1 MNRSTKI
8 FVLCYPHLG
17 TLDNWMPVVESVNNM
32 ESHVK
37 FTLVIPDVI
46 MIRGFQKN
54 NAVVRLSNNIFDTIL
69 IKSYGTKWIKHT
81 SLFESIKWY
90 QENRTMLRLF
100 DILKRFV
107 EKNTFPY
114 IFNYPFSFL
123 DKKIHKKEF
132 NMEFRHINN
141 SISNTDILFYDIHT
155 EGNCM
160 VMDIL
165 RSFNSG
171 YKYSLPHALG
181 ALNKKGISVKQ
192 SIVKNKNNLKVYVYA
207 EFQREFYHTR
217 YGINENMI
225 HPVGIPRHDKR
236 WIELIQKESPR
247 LPIDFKDNAVVVL
260 SRHVGSYISF
270 DQKVETLKNIKK
282 IFIDRLGMKVII
294 KLHPNENQERIY
306 SKKEDKIYENI
317 FGSTNYGLTWVY
329 SDLHIFALAQGKKLA
344 ISLYTGVVVDIIA
357 MGIPCVEYV
366 DLSVEFKN
374 SKTYEKKLTQF
385 VEHGIVEGV
394 SNYQELRSF
403 VDRWISNPSQIS
415 ISSMNAYNKYFPEY
429 DNSSNRIATDILYES
444 KIIE

>member
-181 ALNKKGISVKQ
+181 ALNKNGIS
-192 SIVKNKNNLKVYVYA
+192 
-207 EFQREFYHTR
+207 F
-217 YGINENMI
+217 
-225 HPVGIPRHDKR
+225 
-236 WIELIQKESPR
+236 
-247 LPIDFKDNAVVVL
+247 
-260 SRHVGSYISF
+260 
-270 DQKVETLKNIKK
+270 
-282 IFIDRLGMKVII
+282 
-294 KLHPNENQERIY
+294 LHN
-306 SKKEDKIYENI
+306 
-317 FGSTNYGLTWVY
+317 
-329 SDLHIFALAQGKKLA
+329 
-344 ISLYTGVVVDIIA
+344 SLY
-357 MGIPCVEYV
+357 
-366 DLSVEFKN
+366 N
-374 SKTYEKKLTQF
+374 SITE
-385 VEHGIVEGV
+385 
-394 SNYQELRSF
+394 
-403 VDRWISNPSQIS
+403 W
-415 ISSMNAYNKYFPEY
+415 
-429 DNSSNRIATDILYES
+429 
-444 KIIE
+444 